1 MIPLLD
7 LKTQYLAIKAEIDE
21 AVLGV
26 LGSGE
31 YILGRNVRAFEEEF
45 AAYCGGGECIAVN
58 SGTSALHLAFL
69 AAGIGAGDE
78 VITPPMTFI
87 ATTAAIAYAGATPI
101 FVDVDDAT
109 GNIDPSLIEQKI
121 TSRTKAIVP
130 VHLHGR
136 MADMTPIVEIAR
148 RKNLLVIEDA
158 AQAHGAEYR
167 GGRAGSFGDIACFSF
182 YAGKNL
188 GACGEG
194 GAALSDNPDFVK
206 RMRLLRDWGAEEKYR
221 SIELGYNYRMD
232 GIQGA
237 ILRVKLRH
245 LEDWTRARMA
255 HAAAYDE
262 ALDSLGIKRPPT
274 PAVGDRHV
282 YHVYA
287 TRVARREA
295 VRKVMVDSRIGVGMH
310 YPIPVHLQPA
320 FKDLGYRPGDFPVAE
335 QIADETLSL
344 PIYPELTTAQRDR
357 VCSALAQA
365 VAPER
370 LALEAI

>member
-1 MIPLLD
+1 
-7 LKTQYLAIKAEIDE
+7 
-21 AVLGV
+21 
-26 LGSGE
+26 
-31 YILGRNVRAFEEEF
+31 
-45 AAYCGGGECIAVN
+45 
-58 SGTSALHLAFL
+58 
-69 AAGIGAGDE
+69 
-78 VITPPMTFI
+78 
-87 ATTAAIAYAGATPI
+87 
-101 FVDVDDAT
+101 
-109 GNIDPSLIEQKI
+109 
-121 TSRTKAIVP
+121 
-130 VHLHGR
+130 
-136 MADMTPIVEIAR
+136 
-148 RKNLLVIEDA
+148 
-158 AQAHGAEYR
+158 
-167 GGRAGSFGDIACFSF
+167 
-182 YAGKNL
+182 
-188 GACGEG
+188 
-194 GAALSDNPDFVK
+194 
-206 RMRLLRDWGAEEKYR
+206 MRLLRDWGAEEKYR